1 MRTFEQYETLAID
14 SKKVLFNIHIEL
26 QKFESDNKEYRAMD
40 GGINFYVWKTEQ
52 QNKIN
57 EKRSH
62 RVNYLEAWSKGD
74 FVNCDYHADRFN

>member
-1 MRTFEQYETLAID
+1 MRTFEQYEALALE

-26 QKFESDNKEYRAMD
+26 QKFESENKEYIPMD
-40 GGINFYVWKTEQ
+40 GLNFYVWKTEQ
-52 QNKIN
+52 QNKIS

-62 RVNYLEAWSKGD
+62 RINYLEAWSKGD